1 MRIEEKSSM
10 INEMQRRKISGPDR
24 ILSYFKMQWPILLA
38 VTVSGL
44 IYNIGLLAGPWYE
57 GQMTGCL
64 VNILGGNAGYSDML
78 TLVISYVTM
87 IAVVQISRYIK
98 RFYVR
103 RFANNVNRDMKEILY
118 GSLVHRSRAQ
128 LEEEGAGNVMTKA
141 ILDVDDCVE
150 GMRKFTTEIFDTGVA
165 LAAYAGMLLY
175 YDWRLAISGMLFLP
189 VSYVLAEKM
198 KGNVQRTGAAYKEQS
213 GALSAAT
220 LDRAANAITYRVY
233 GREKEREQAYE
244 GNLTAYEKSALRAN
258 IWSTAFP
265 PLYRIISMTGVL
277 FILYFGSKNVLGNGW
292 KAWNVAAFTT
302 FLSCFIKLS
311 VKSSHA
317 AKLFNA
323 VHKAQ
328 VSWKR
333 IKPLMKE
340 EPCEDDNR
348 LQKPGTLEVSHVSF
362 AYPGCGKIYEDLS
375 FLAAPGQIL
384 GVTGAV
390 ACGKSAL
397 GKTFLCEYPY
407 EGRIR
412 FHGKE
417 LSEMTKAERTG
428 MVGYLGHDPELFNDT
443 VRNNVLMGDDQDVEQ
458 YLRAVCFDKEVKEM
472 EDGAETIVGNGG
484 VRLSGGQAQR
494 LALARTLC
502 HKRPVLILDDPF
514 SVLDRKTEEEVFA
527 NLKKLASD
535 SIVILLSH
543 RLYLFPQMNQVLW
556 MEDGKVAV
564 GTHEQILAKCPEYAR
579 LYEAQAGSDGSPKK
593 TLQQEW
599 QMQNK
604 TLGDRTSE
612 EGNKVSANQKNT
624 EGRRD

>member
-1 MRIEEKSSM
+1 
-10 INEMQRRKISGPDR
+10 MQRKKISGPDR

-44 IYNIGLLAGPWYE
+44 IYNVGLLAGPWYE

-64 VNILGGNAGYSDML
+64 VNILGGNAGYRDML
-78 TLVISYVTM
+78 YLVIGYVSV

-118 GSLVHRSRAQ
+118 DSLVHRSRAQ

-165 LAAYAGMLLY
+165 LAAYAGMLLF

-198 KGNVQRTGAAYKEQS
+198 KGNVQRTGATFKEQS
-213 GALSAAT
+213 GILSAAT

-244 GNLTAYEKSALRAN
+244 ENLTAYERSAVRAN

-292 KAWNVAAFTT
+292 KLWDVAAFTT
-302 FLSCFIKLS
+302 FLSCFLKLS

-340 EPCEDDNR
+340 EPCEDDSKV
-348 LQKPGTLEVSHVSF
+348 QKPGTLEVSHVSF
-362 AYPGCGKIYEDLS
+362 AYPGGEKVYEDLN
-375 FLAAPGQIL
+375 FLAAPGQII

-390 ACGKSAL
+390 ACGKSSL

-443 VRNNVLMGDDQDVEQ
+443 VRNNVLLGEDGDVEK
-458 YLRAVCFDKEVKEM
+458 YLKAVCFDGEVKEM
-472 EDGAETIVGNGG
+472 EDGVETIVGNGG

-514 SVLDRKTEEEVFA
+514 SALDRRTEEEVFA
-527 NLKKLASD
+527 NLKKMASD

-543 RLYLFPQMNQVLW
+543 RLYLFPQMDQVLW
-556 MEDGKVAV
+556 MEDGKTVV
-564 GTHEQILAKCPEYAR
+564 GTHEQILEKCPEYAR
-579 LYEAQAGSDGSPKK
+579 LYEAQAGSDGSREHAPQ
-593 TLQQEW
+593 TP
-599 QMQNK
+599 
-604 TLGDRTSE
+604 GDHKATDKE
-612 EGNKVSANQKNT
+612 EKP
-624 EGRRD
+624 EERRD

>member
-1 MRIEEKSSM
+1 
-10 INEMQRRKISGPDR
+10 MQRRKISGPDR
-24 ILSYFKMQWPILLA
+24 ILSYFNVQWPILLA

-64 VNILGGNAGYSDML
+64 VNILGGTAGYSDML
-78 TLVISYVTM
+78 VLVISYVTV

-244 GNLTAYEKSALRAN
+244 GNLTAYEKSAVRAN

-362 AYPGCGKIYEDLS
+362 AYPGGEKIYEDLS
-375 FLAAPGQIL
+375 FLAAPGQII

-390 ACGKSAL
+390 ACGKSTL

-412 FHGKE
+412 FRGKE

-443 VRNNVLMGDDQDVEQ
+443 VRNNVLLGEDDDVEK
-458 YLRAVCFDKEVKEM
+458 YLKAVCFDGEVKEM
-472 EDGAETIVGNGG
+472 EGGAETIVGSGG

-514 SVLDRKTEEEVFA
+514 SALDRKTEEEVFA
-527 NLKKLASD
+527 NLRKFTAD

-543 RLYLFPQMNQVLW
+543 RLYLFPQMDQVLW
-556 MEDGKVAV
+556 MEDGKVVA
-564 GTHEQILAKCPEYAR
+564 GTHEQILTECPEYAR
-579 LYEAQAGSDGSPKK
+579 LYEAQAKNEGNPKK